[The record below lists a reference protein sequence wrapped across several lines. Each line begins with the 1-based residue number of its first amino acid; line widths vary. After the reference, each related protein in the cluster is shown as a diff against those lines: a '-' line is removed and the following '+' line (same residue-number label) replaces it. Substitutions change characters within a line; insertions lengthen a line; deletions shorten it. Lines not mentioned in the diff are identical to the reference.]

1 MKASHD
7 ELKLHIL
14 PMLDDKQGGRI
25 IFVHG
30 GTAAA
35 RTECVDKALH
45 SLRVFDINKVNVK
58 VSEQYWLQGYFAYIF
73 KLMFGGKKLKEKFAD
88 REVVNFFSSY
98 NFNRLKCSPILH
110 KTSW

>member
-1 MKASHD
+1 MASHD

-73 KLMFGGKKLKEKFAD
+73 KLMFGGEK
-88 REVVNFFSSY
+88 
-98 NFNRLKCSPILH
+98 
-110 KTSW
+110 